1 MAPPHRDR
9 LSPIRVAPQVRQGP
23 GSSLDRSDGRQA
35 MFSVKDKVAVVT
47 GGGSGIGLA
56 TVKRMLAAEARVAFC
71 TRSDN
76 SELAEQLGAMFIRA
90 DVSDEGQVSALMSQ
104 VRDRLGP
111 IDVLVNNA
119 GIWDMDSPVET
130 GDSGAFRRNLE
141 VNVLGTLHC
150 IKHGAPL
157 MNDGGVIIN
166 ISSLAAHIALP
177 GYGPYSVSKAGQSA
191 VTRTAAIE
199 LGDRGIRVVDIAPG
213 TVATEN
219 LANEAD
225 TEAEIAAFNNLTPLR
240 RICEMDEVAAAVHFL
255 ASDDCRY
262 ISGSAMI
269 LDGGMLA
276 GLSVGLCEMLVP
288 ASE

>member
-1 MAPPHRDR
+1 
-9 LSPIRVAPQVRQGP
+9 
-23 GSSLDRSDGRQA
+23 
-35 MFSVKDKVAVVT
+35 MFSVKDKAVVVT

-76 SELAEQLGAMFIRA
+76 SELAEQLGALFIRA
-90 DVSDEGQVSALMSQ
+90 DVSDEGQVRVLMSQ

-219 LANEAD
+219 IANETD
-225 TEAEIAAFNNLTPLR
+225 TEAEIAAFNHLTPLR